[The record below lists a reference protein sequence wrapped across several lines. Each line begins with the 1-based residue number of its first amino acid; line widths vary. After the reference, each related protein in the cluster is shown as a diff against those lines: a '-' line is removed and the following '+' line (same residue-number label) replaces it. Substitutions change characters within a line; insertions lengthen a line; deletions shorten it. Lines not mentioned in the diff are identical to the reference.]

1 MGSSLKKTYMI
12 EQINASMAGYI
23 AARRRAGK
31 FTFAFKGGR
40 RSGKTIC
47 ICQFL
52 ILRAYNH
59 GEVVNVASMTE
70 DQGRNGVYAD
80 MLRIIDDCPT
90 LSAFAECTASPMVIR
105 FRSGGK
111 IIFKSYKNSETAK
124 GIACDWLYENECNN
138 FTEQQDTDLRA
149 NVRKGTFYDWNPC
162 GDFWIHKTHSEED
175 IHTSKWTDNPFL
187 TDAQRQY
194 FADLKANFESPKAS
208 ALDIYNYNRYY
219 LGLDSELRGQIFME
233 EALTFCDP
241 EEVPKNLCNVRV
253 FGDPSAM
260 VGSDWFPIVLS
271 AKCKSTGKIYILD
284 VFTTND
290 AGREA
295 IVKQLYEWIGSYDRV
310 KVWIETN
317 GYIGEEFFKYA
328 KNSRIPVQSWYSSRN
343 KFERICAAYEGIRDK
358 FVFVRSPR
366 LDGYMAQVYEF
377 SNKCAHDDNVDALA
391 STYYL
396 HQYT

>member
-1 MGSSLKKTYMI
+1 MSEKKTYII
-12 EQINASMAGYI
+12 EQVNASMARYI
-23 AARRRAGK
+23 ASRRRAGK

-52 ILRAYNH
+52 TLRAYNN

-70 DQGRNGVYAD
+70 DQGRNGAYAD
-80 MLRIIDDCPT
+80 FVRIIDDCPT
-90 LSAFAECTASPMVIR
+90 LSQYAEVTSSPMVIR
-105 FRSGGK
+105 FASGGK

-162 GDFWIHKTHSEED
+162 GEFWIYKTHTVED
-175 IHTSKWTDNPFL
+175 IHDSDWTGNPFL
-187 TDAQRQY
+187 TAAQLEY
-194 FADLKANFESPKAS
+194 FADLKRKYESPNAS

-219 LGLDSELRGQIFME
+219 LGIDSEIRGQIFME
-233 EALTFCDP
+233 EKLTFCEP
-241 EEVPKNLCNVRV
+241 EEVPKDLYNVRV
-253 FGDPSAM
+253 FVDPSAM
-260 VGSDWFPIVLS
+260 VGADWFPVVLS
-271 AKCKSTGKIYILD
+271 AKSRSTGKIYVLD
-284 VFTTND
+284 VFSTND

-295 IVKQLYEWIGSYDRV
+295 IVQTLYGWLGSYDRV

-317 GYIGEEFFKYA
+317 GYIGEEFYKYA
-328 KNSRIPVQSWYSSRN
+328 KNSRIPVQSWYSVRD
-343 KFERICAAYEGIRDK
+343 KFERICAAVEPIQES
-358 FVFVRSPR
+358 FVFARGER
-366 LDGYMAQVYEF
+366 LPAYLTQVYEF
-377 SNKCAHDDNVDALA
+377 SNKCAHDDNADALA